1 MYVDVSIYYLSI
13 YLSTYILE
21 RKGESEERKVEG
33 RRESEREEGRYHIIV
48 LFHFLTT
55 CNKQDWFRPKQ
66 EHQI

>member
-1 MYVDVSIYYLSI
+1 MWMYQSIIYLSI

-21 RKGESEERKVEG
+21 RKGESEERKVEW
-33 RRESEREEGRYHIIV
+33 RRESEGEEGRYRIIV